1 MDAHKGTI
9 AVAVA
14 RVGGAALI
22 HQKEILAG
30 LLPVAKTGD
39 YSDVTVIDGEGRRIP
54 WNDVSHFDDDAMCA
68 LTRQIMNRI
77 YKFQVKAEDPA
88 FLKMLDQ

>member
-30 LLPVAKTGD
+30 LLPVTETGD

-68 LTRQIMNRI
+68 LMR
-77 YKFQVKAEDPA
+77 
-88 FLKMLDQ
+88 